1 MSMDHKTGLVL
12 VSETVTDEQD
22 TRGSHP
28 YVCLQFGWRTG
39 FALIVTPEIVGSNT
53 KVGGTSRDKVKS
65 CYTKKWQPRWLGLL
79 LGKSCPMEATG

>member
-1 MSMDHKTGLVL
+1 MKQSQTSKTHAGPTLMFACSLV
-12 VSETVTDEQD
+12 
-22 TRGSHP
+22 G
-28 YVCLQFGWRTG
+28 GTG